1 LPGPVLIVVAIATVV
16 LAALAGIVP
25 AVMAYRTSVAR
36 NLRPIG

>member
-1 LPGPVLIVVAIATVV
+1 MGTTA

-25 AVMAYRTSVAR
+25 SIQAYRTGVAR